1 MPTPPLVCNT
11 SCRLKGE
18 TDSERE
24 RSGKHSAA
32 SNTVKQ
38 CTFFCNKR
46 KKIRGRGNTY
56 LILFTYLCNISLTY
70 IKIHIKNNHHG
81 GQRLSNNCPPT
92 LKTQSSWKISKPPS
106 SKYSSS
112 RPQPPSQMVL
122 APPVSFSPS
131 SASSSAGFQSSTGF
145 SGCSASSS
153 PLSVCLEHLAVWPSL
168 VSSSPSSASSSSS
181 PSSEPLQRCSKLD
194 WNTVYHDFN
203 RFPVG
208 MFSHALQAQ

>member
-1 MPTPPLVCNT
+1 MP
-11 SCRLKGE
+11 
-18 TDSERE
+18 
-24 RSGKHSAA
+24 
-32 SNTVKQ
+32 SNYTHFFATNVK
-38 CTFFCNKR
+38 N
-46 KKIRGRGNTY
+46 RGLSITY

-92 LKTQSSWKISKPPS
+92 LKTQSSWKISKPPI

-112 RPQPPSQMVL
+112 RPQPLSQTVL

-131 SASSSAGFQSSTGF
+131 SASSSAGFQSSIGF
-145 SGCSASSS
+145 SGCSALSS
-153 PLSVCLEHLAVWPSL
+153 PSSVCLELLAVWPSL

-181 PSSEPLQRCSKLD
+181 PSSEPLQRCSKHG
-194 WNTVYHDFN
+194 WNTAHHDFN